1 MVSILSKIVEFRNG
15 ESGLH
20 VEHINK
26 LSGMLLERLVQKTDK
41 YHLTWTDQYLI
52 TVASALHD
60 IGKIGIDEKILNKP
74 GKLTPEEF
82 EKIQEDLK
90 AEDSVKKETARAMEQ
105 FISLPEQKIAPGE
118 TDRILEDLTREYH
131 RSTGS

>member
-1 MVSILSKIVEFRNG
+1 MDIKECFLYLADKLKTNIFTREYENSYYQYMILTTCR
-15 ESGLH
+15 H
-20 VEHINK
+20 
-26 LSGMLLERLVQKTDK
+26 
-41 YHLTWTDQYLI
+41 
-52 TVASALHD
+52 
-60 IGKIGIDEKILNKP
+60 
-74 GKLTPEEF
+74 TPEEF

-90 AEDSVKKETARAMEQ
+90 AEDSVKKETARALEQ

>member
-1 MVSILSKIVEFRNG
+1 MEGKPVRKGTEDLS
-15 ESGLH
+15 SGLP
-20 VEHINK
+20 K
-26 LSGMLLERLVQKTDK
+26 C
-41 YHLTWTDQYLI
+41 
-52 TVASALHD
+52 A
-60 IGKIGIDEKILNKP
+60 
-74 GKLTPEEF
+74 EEF

-90 AEDSVKKETARAMEQ
+90 AEDSVKKETARALEQ

>member
-1 MVSILSKIVEFRNG
+1 MEKALKIY
-15 ESGLH
+15 
-20 VEHINK
+20 
-26 LSGMLLERLVQKTDK
+26 LLAYRSV
-41 YHLTWTDQYLI
+41 H
-52 TVASALHD
+52 
-60 IGKIGIDEKILNKP
+60 
-74 GKLTPEEF
+74 TPEEF

-90 AEDSVKKETARAMEQ
+90 AEDSVKKETARALEQ